1 MLILNIYDEKK
12 EKHLPGMILKVY
24 ETAQTK
30 LLTIPVQ
37 IENINTPNVVWNFF
51 NAIGIMSSDL

>member
-1 MLILNIYDEKK
+1 MKK
-12 EKHLPGMILKVY
+12 NEKHLPSMILKVY

-37 IENINTPNVVWNFF
+37 IENTNTLLDIININ
-51 NAIGIMSSDL
+51 I